1 MQEGA
6 AGSALPGTT
15 VSRAVAEDAVAVGE
29 SRSRSRSRSRFWARS
44 RSLLGSVAALWFS
57 GEAIA

>member
-29 SRSRSRSRSRFWARS
+29 SRSRSRSRSR
-44 RSLLGSVAALWFS
+44 L
-57 GEAIA
+57 

>member
-15 VSRAVAEDAVAVGE
+15 VSRAVAEDAVGVGE
-29 SRSRSRSRSRFWARS
+29 SRSRSKSRSRVWARS
-44 RSLLGSVAALWFS
+44 RSLLESVAAL
-57 GEAIA
+57 

>member
-1 MQEGA
+1 VQEGA

-29 SRSRSRSRSRFWARS
+29 SRSRSRSRSRVWPGQVHYWS
-44 RSLLGSVAALWFS
+44 QLQPS
-57 GEAIA
+57 GFQGRP